1 MNTSVV
7 SPPEARARGV
17 EFVPDAFVVHLQDG
31 RSLTV
36 PIEWFPRLRDATP
49 QQRNHWRL
57 IGPGIGIHWADIDED
72 ISVAGLARAAGLIK
86 ARRTAPRRSPHQA
99 RL

>member
-17 EFVPDAFVVHLQDG
+17 EFIPDALVVHLQDG

-49 QQRNHWRL
+49 EQRNRWRL
-57 IGPGIGIHWADIDED
+57 IGPGIGIHWPDIDED
-72 ISVAGLARAAGLIK
+72 ISVAGLLGL
-86 ARRTAPRRSPHQA
+86 PD
-99 RL
+99 